1 MLERSKQRTGLGLM
15 MDANNIIQGGVGDCY
30 LMSAI
35 AGIVEHYPEL
45 IYRLFV
51 LDKNPISIYG
61 VRLFVDGAWE
71 TIITDARFPVNFHGR
86 FIYAKPHKHEIWVL
100 ILEKAWAKLYR
111 SYENINAGFS
121 DEGLTAIT
129 GAPCVN
135 MNSSE

>member
-1 MLERSKQRTGLGLM
+1 

-51 LDKNPISIYG
+51 LEMNPASIYG

-71 TIITDARFPVNFHGR
+71 TIITDARFPVNYHEHFV
-86 FIYAKPHKHEIWVL
+86 YAKPNKHEIWVL
-100 ILEKAWAKLYR
+100 LLEKAWAKLYK
-111 SYENINAGFS
+111 SYENISSGYS
-121 DEGLTAIT
+121 SEGLTAIT
-129 GAPCVN
+129 GAPCIN
-135 MNSSE
+135 MNTK